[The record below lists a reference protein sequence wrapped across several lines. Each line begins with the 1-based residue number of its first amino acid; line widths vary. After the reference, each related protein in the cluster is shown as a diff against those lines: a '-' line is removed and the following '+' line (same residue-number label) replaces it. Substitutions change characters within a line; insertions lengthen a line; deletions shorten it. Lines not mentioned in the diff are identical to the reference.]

1 MQDSHHN
8 FGRRQMIGL
17 TLAGLAT
24 SPLATVSAKASPGIF
39 GELDALLDTTA
50 SSYGTIGHSVA
61 VFRRGT
67 PVYVRHA
74 GLADRDSGSPIT
86 ERSVYPIFS
95 ISKLFLVVELL
106 KLVQRGDLDL
116 TIPIEDIRPDL
127 PETWRGITLAQAIA
141 HVSGLPDYMPDWVAP
156 TEDAAFE
163 SLYDKPLRFPRGTR
177 NDYNQTNFLL
187 ARAALQQLTGKSLTD
202 LVGTQFRAARMIQ
215 TGYHSEYPLGSVSL
229 PNLVTNYQPVPGRA
243 GAPTPF
249 ALPSRPTYTFGSAG
263 VFSTLNDMILWSRA
277 LLGGA
282 LLPPATLHSSWTPFP
297 TSTGA
302 PAWHTHGWEYY
313 SHDDV
318 TIVGHGGGVRLV
330 WRHFFRTTDPGDSA
344 TVIYLDN
351 GGRSHFDRHRV
362 AALLADRVMPGAAR
376 RAEIEEE
383 RLFRGLASNQWD
395 AAVQRLQ
402 RVAPAD
408 TEAIVNRVG
417 YDALN
422 IWDAEAAVAPLAWNA
437 RRFPNS
443 ANAHDSLG
451 EAYRSAGRLTAARDS
466 YARALTLA
474 PGDARIRKILT
485 ELPQ

>member
-1 MQDSHHN
+1 
-8 FGRRQMIGL
+8 MIGL
-17 TLAGLAT
+17 TLAGLAAL
-24 SPLATVSAKASPGIF
+24 PLATDSAKASPGISE
-39 GELDALLDTTA
+39 ELDALLDTTA
-50 SSYGTIGHSVA
+50 SSYGTIGQSVA
-61 VFRRGT
+61 VLRRGT
-67 PVYVRHA
+67 PVYIRHA
-74 GLADRDSGSPIT
+74 GLADRRSGRPIT
-86 ERSVYPIFS
+86 PQSVYPIFS
-95 ISKLFLVVELL
+95 ISKLFLIVELL
-106 KLVQRGDLDL
+106 KLVRGGDLNL

-187 ARAALQQLTGKSLTD
+187 ARAVLQQRSGKSLTD
-202 LVGTQFRAARMIQ
+202 LVGTQFRAARMMQ

-229 PNLVTNYQPVPGRA
+229 PNLVTNYQPVHGRA

-249 ALPSRPTYTFGSAG
+249 ALSSWPTHTFGSAG
-263 VFSTLNDMILWSRA
+263 VFSTLDDMVLWTRA

-282 LLPPATLHSSWTPFP
+282 LLPPAALHSSWAPFP
-297 TSTGA
+297 MSTGA

-330 WRHFFRTTDPGDSA
+330 WRHFFRTADPGDSA

-351 GGRSHFDRHRV
+351 GGRTHFDRHRV

-376 RAEIEEE
+376 RVEIEEE
-383 RLFRGLASNQWD
+383 RLFRSLASNQWD
-395 AAVQRLQ
+395 AAVERLQ

-437 RRFPNS
+437 QRFPNS

-474 PGDARIRKILT
+474 PRDGRIRKILT